1 MREQP
6 VTLCATF
13 TTFPSLVSEKH
24 TSNLLGIT
32 RSRWEV
38 SSDTPEILVCLS
50 EDNCLLPDPGDP
62 AYRFHDNLKWRP
74 CVTVTNVTEDMTFS
88 YVINTR
94 KVAADVCPAPTNV
107 VQRTAEFS
115 IHVLDTPTGLSWGG
129 MLYM

>member
-13 TTFPSLVSEKH
+13 TTFPSSVSEKY

-38 SSDTPEILVCLS
+38 SRDPLVILVCRS
-50 EDNCLLPDPGDP
+50 EYNCSGDP
-62 AYRFHDNLKWRP
+62 AYHFHDDLKWRP
-74 CVTVTNVTEDMTFS
+74 CVTVTNVTKNMTFS

-94 KVAADVCPAPTNV
+94 KVVVNVCPAPTSV
-107 VQRTAEFS
+107 VQSTAQFS
-115 IHVLDTPTGLSWGG
+115 IHVLDTLTGLSWGG
-129 MLYM
+129 GMLYM